1 METKDEIL
9 KEIQNL
15 KVELVQTEKELKLC
29 KDDKLRKILNEEKK
43 QIELDLED
51 ALASLETIDK
61 TDQNNEEAQMPN
73 EVDEPRMETY
83 EIDRNLETESGL

>member
-83 EIDRNLETESGL
+83 EIDRNLETDSGL

>member
-51 ALASLETIDK
+51 ALVSLEAIDK
-61 TDQNNEEAQMPN
+61 TDQNNEEEQMPN

-83 EIDRNLETESGL
+83 EIDRNLETDSGL

>member
-61 TDQNNEEAQMPN
+61 TDQNNEEEQMPN

-83 EIDRNLETESGL
+83 EIDTNLETDSGL